1 MKIYIAGKIT
11 GDKDYRRKFNE
22 AALKYSKNGENVVLN
37 PSILPDGMFP
47 EDYMKICLAMI
58 DCADV
63 VVFLSDWTESKGAM
77 VEFEYCNYIGKK
89 IIVDR

>member
-22 AALKYSKNGENVVLN
+22 AAFKYSKNGENVVIN